1 MNTIFSTS
9 SLRLRESYV
18 FSQDWFSN
26 HIPTWDYVLERLR
39 PRRLLEIGCYEGR
52 ATTFL
57 IERCAEYG
65 PLHMTC
71 IDTWAGSID
80 LPQRRMAGVEDRFDR
95 NIGLA
100 IGRATAAVTF
110 SKVKAPSAKALAGL
124 LASDAERFDFIYVD
138 GSHTAPDV
146 LIDALLAF
154 RLLRIGGIIVFDDYL
169 WTMEPHICADV
180 LNMPKPAID
189 VFAMIFTRKV
199 RMLPGVPNSQCY
211 LEKIAE

>member
-1 MNTIFSTS
+1 MNTILSTN
-9 SLRLRESYV
+9 SLRPRESYV

-26 HIPTWDYVLERLR
+26 HIPTWEYVLERLR

-57 IERCAEYG
+57 IARCTEFG
-65 PLHMTC
+65 PLHLTC
-71 IDTWAGSID
+71 VDTWSGSVD
-80 LPQRRMAGVEDRFDR
+80 LPQHAMAGVEARFDL
-95 NIGLA
+95 NVDLA
-100 IGRATAAVTF
+100 MGRAAAAVTL
-110 SKVKAPSAKALAGL
+110 SKMKAPSAKALAGL
-124 LASDAERFDFIYVD
+124 LAADVKPFDFIYVD

-154 RLLRIGGIIVFDDYL
+154 RLLRIGGILVFDDYL
-169 WTMEPHICADV
+169 WTMEPHISADV

-189 VFAMIFTRKV
+189 AFAMIFTRKV